1 MELRNRKR
9 LRYDHSTY
17 IPSVVDDEDTFDNL
31 DNNIYLAFGFYI
43 FFFGIV
49 SFAVMTCNMKYNNP
63 PINKPFVPVV
73 PMKPAVIY
81 NMNIQPIDTL
91 TYLMKNS
98 TESIQKSI
106 EKHLPIQPVPEIK
119 TRIYSVY
126 IQTSNHSSSYEFH
139 RNRHTILNEF
149 IHTTNNK
156 NRMNLFTTILQ
167 KYNSNFNSCFI
178 RINEYSQSNIFSPNT
193 YNLIAS
199 NTFLSTNRPT
209 EFIDIT
215 IVSGNQKI
223 NASQSVIT
231 VYDVY

>member
-1 MELRNRKR
+1 
-9 LRYDHSTY
+9 
-17 IPSVVDDEDTFDNL
+17 
-31 DNNIYLAFGFYI
+31 
-43 FFFGIV
+43 
-49 SFAVMTCNMKYNNP
+49 
-63 PINKPFVPVV
+63 V

-91 TYLMKNS
+91 TYFMKNS
-98 TESIQKSI
+98 TESIQQSI
-106 EKHLPIQPVPEIK
+106 EKHLPKQPIQQPIQPVPEIK

-139 RNRHTILNEF
+139 RKRHTILNEF
-149 IHTTNNK
+149 IQTANNK